1 MTWIQHPVDIKYI
14 RKFEHQSNTSV
25 NFCGYEDKK
34 NVPIT
39 YYHHDRCKTSHEFII
54 YHHW

>member
-25 NFCGYEDKK
+25 NFCDYEDKK